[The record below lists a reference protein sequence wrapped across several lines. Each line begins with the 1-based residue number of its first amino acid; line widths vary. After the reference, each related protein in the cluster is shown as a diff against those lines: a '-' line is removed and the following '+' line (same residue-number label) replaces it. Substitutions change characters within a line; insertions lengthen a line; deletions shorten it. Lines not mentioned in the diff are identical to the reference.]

1 MKKGYQYAI
10 EHPEEAAD
18 ILIKQ
23 ALKLWLN
30 QRDFVLASQEISFS
44 QYASDKRI
52 NGGSLTPGVRYF
64 YAWAKKSKDW
74 FQND

>member
-23 ALKLWLN
+23 APALAN
-30 QRDFVLASQEISFS
+30 QRDFVLAPKNIFPVNMLQT
-44 QYASDKRI
+44 RI
-52 NGGSLTPGVRYF
+52 NGGSLTPSVGMLF
-64 YAWAKKSKDW
+64 MLGQKSKDW
-74 FQND
+74 FQMT